1 MYFSERRDI
10 MESIEEVIRKIEELR
25 HLMYEF
31 MNEKFLL
38 TDPELVV
45 LSQQLDNLLNKYNE
59 LVNKKF

>member
-1 MYFSERRDI
+1 